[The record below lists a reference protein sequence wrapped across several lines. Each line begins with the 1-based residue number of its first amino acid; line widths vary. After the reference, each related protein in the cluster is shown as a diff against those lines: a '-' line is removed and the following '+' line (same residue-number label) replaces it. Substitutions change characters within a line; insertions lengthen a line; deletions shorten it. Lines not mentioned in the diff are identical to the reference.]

1 MLVNQ
6 LSRGVCRSWGFVMVA
21 VVASLLLSGRPAV
34 MPVRGQPAGLTLAHS
49 FATVE
54 DSGEM
59 AGTVAVGNVDD
70 DPALEIVVNSYE
82 GIHVYDYDGTLVSN
96 FSTHDGTRNRQVNI
110 PPSLYDIDG
119 DGREEIIFAT
129 GNPTGDSGTVNA
141 AFALDGDGTKIWER
155 PIDRT
160 TYSAP
165 DSGYQTIQGKFYYN
179 DAEHTQLPSEA
190 ALTCNIS
197 AMPVH
202 DIDGDGQLET
212 VMVLKIDPEPV
223 QDYNPYINDVW
234 GGSEWGTRGES
245 WSGGNFILNA
255 QTGQRDYVYHFVQ
268 LAEAGVAL
276 GTVDP
281 AKGVAVFTLTD
292 SDSVVGYHRTDPHGF
307 YGAGNLIGQFG
318 KNARLL
324 SGSYKRSTTLNA
336 VDLTGDGRVEVLYEA
351 ANVGDPNWQPSSVIF
366 DDYGRI
372 LWREWYTV
380 PPTTGTANHW
390 PNAAQ
395 MIPLNLDGGN
405 PEVVSWHHT
414 GALFYEE
421 WDGVELVSKGGN
433 WPVSFG
439 SNFPSPPAV
448 GDVDGDGQEEF
459 VVAVYNPF
467 DLADAGELVVLGQDG
482 SVEQAVDVTSGLKN
496 VPNLYDV
503 DQDGDL
509 DVIVRALDGTILIYD
524 TGSGGP
530 GQVTWATEYRSAAR
544 TGALGMCL
552 YDREAPAVGQVTE
565 GYRRVRLEWSMET
578 TTGLT
583 GFDVYRRV
591 YGQGG
596 FTLVASLGSGARQ
609 FEDGGLDNGTLY
621 VYRID
626 AIHGGQAYPS
636 APVPAVP
643 LVENNLARNSG
654 MELNGDNG
662 WDKWYTG
669 DIGWADMTKTTAQ
682 QYRGVASMRIHL
694 DDKGDN
700 SSIKQYNQYGVID
713 AQLPVTPGK
722 VYSLG
727 AFVKTDLNRSSTHR
741 IEWSSTYDK
750 YRHDPVNDP
759 VPFGDYPFY
768 FSTHVETGP
777 GESDWFYTNRTF
789 TMQDGITALSPRH
802 RFYIDGDPASG
813 DVYLDDVFFREV
825 GTGGAG
831 ALTLLPFESHWRYFE
846 GTAPVGWYLA
856 GFDDSG
862 WLVGQAK
869 FGAGSGPDN
878 VNAPLPQYRD
888 RFYFRTTFAV
898 STTNL
903 SELVAYGKSTTGP
916 DLGPG
921 IKEIYLNGHYVPI
934 QDPGLTDDPGN
945 DVRLLDL
952 TPFIDYL
959 DVEQNVVA
967 IKLENR
973 YNATWDDVAFDL
985 QIKALETPA
994 LGLRVRKQAHPSR
1007 IEAGDLLTYT
1017 IEVDNL
1023 GPSLTSVRIT
1033 DTVPAPLSYYGNL
1046 WASSGS
1052 YGEAGGTVTWVG
1064 DLNTGE
1070 GVTLVFAAE
1079 LALSAT
1085 DPAALTNTAWVD
1097 DGVGAILPAQVT
1109 VLANYWDVYL
1119 PLVSRN

>member
-1 MLVNQ
+1 MLGNKRRYARLV
-6 LSRGVCRSWGFVMVA
+6 LVMAVLASWLILGKPSATLVQ
-21 VVASLLLSGRPAV
+21 
-34 MPVRGQPAGLTLAHS
+34 GQPSSLTLAHS
-49 FATVE
+49 FPTVS

-59 AGTVAVGNVDD
+59 AGTVAVGDVDGD
-70 DPALEIVVNSYE
+70 AALEIAVNSYE
-82 GIHVYDYDGTLVSN
+82 GIHVYDYDGTLVSS
-96 FSTHDGTRNRQVNI
+96 FDTSSGGQNRQVNM

-119 DGREEIIFAT
+119 DGRDEIVFAT
-129 GNPTGDSGTVNA
+129 GNPTGDPSTSNS
-141 AFALDGDGTKIWER
+141 AFAINGEDGSLVWER
-155 PIDRT
+155 PINRT
-160 TYSAP
+160 TYSSP
-165 DSGYQTIQGKFYYN
+165 DSGYQTIPSRFYY
-179 DAEHTQLPSEA
+179 DGAEHTQLPSGTA
-190 ALTCNIS
+190 FSPNVS
-197 AMPVH
+197 AMPIY
-202 DIDGDGQLET
+202 DIDLDGNLET

-223 QDYNPYINDVW
+223 QDFNPYIDDIW
-234 GGSEWGTRGES
+234 GFADWGTVGES

-255 QTGQRDYVYHFVQ
+255 HTGQRDYIYHFVQ

-276 GTVDP
+276 GTVDE

-318 KNARLL
+318 KNSRIL
-324 SGSYKRSTTLNA
+324 SGSYKRPTTLNA
-336 VDLTGDGRVEVLYEA
+336 VDLTGDGKAEVLYEA
-351 ANVGDPNWQPSSVIF
+351 PNVGDPNWQPSSVIF

-390 PNAAQ
+390 PSSAQ
-395 MIPLNLDGGN
+395 MIPMNLDGGN

-414 GALFYEE
+414 GELFYEE
-421 WDGVELVSKGGN
+421 WDGVELVSKGGS

-439 SNFPSPPAV
+439 SDFPSPPAV

-467 DLADAGELVVLGQDG
+467 DLADAGQLVVLGQDG
-482 SVEQAVDVTSGLKN
+482 SVEQDVDVTPGLKN

-524 TGSGGP
+524 TGSGDP
-530 GQVTWATEYRSAAR
+530 SQATWATEYRSAAR
-544 TGALGMCL
+544 TGALGMRL
-552 YDREAPAVGQVTE
+552 YDQEAPVVGRITE

-578 TTGLT
+578 TSGLT
-583 GFDVYRRV
+583 GFNVYRQV

-596 FTLVASLGSGARQ
+596 FTLLASLGSGARQ

-626 AIHGGQAYPS
+626 ALHGGQAYPS
-636 APVPAVP
+636 APIPAVP
-643 LVENNLARNSG
+643 LVENNLARNSS
-654 MELNGDNG
+654 MELNGDNC

-669 DIGWADMTKTTAQ
+669 DIGWADMTQTTAE
-682 QYRGVASMRIHL
+682 QYQGAASMRIHL
-694 DDKGDN
+694 DNKGDN
-700 SSIKQYNQYGVID
+700 SSIKQHNQYGVID
-713 AQLPVTPGK
+713 AQLHVTPGEI
-722 VYSLG
+722 YSLG

-750 YRHDPVNDP
+750 YRHDPDNDP

-768 FSTHVETGP
+768 FSTHVETAAGA
-777 GESDWFYTNRTF
+777 SDWLYTNRTF
-789 TMQDGITALSPRH
+789 ILQDGITGIAPRH
-802 RFYIDGDPASG
+802 RFYIDGGLASG
-813 DVYLDDVFFREV
+813 DIYLDDVFFREV
-825 GTGGAG
+825 GTEGPE
-831 ALTLLPFESHWRYFE
+831 ALTLLPFESYWRYLD
-846 GTAPVGWYLA
+846 GAAPGGWYLS

-862 WLVGQAK
+862 WPAGQAK
-869 FGAGSGPDN
+869 FGAGSGPDD
-878 VNAPLPQYRD
+878 VNTSLPQYRD
-888 RFYFRTTFAV
+888 QFYFRTTFAV

-903 SELVAYGKSTTGP
+903 SELVAYGRSTTGP

-921 IKEIYLNGHYVPI
+921 IKEIYLNGQHIPI

-959 DVEQNVVA
+959 NVGQNVVA

-973 YNATWDDVAFDL
+973 CNPTWDDVAFDFQL
-985 QIKALETPA
+985 KVREAPA
-994 LGLRVRKQAHPSR
+994 LGLQVRKAAQPPR

-1023 GPSLTSVRIT
+1023 GPPLTGVRIT

-1046 WASSGS
+1046 WASTGS
-1052 YGEAGGTVTWVG
+1052 PSEAGGIVTWSG
-1064 DLNTGE
+1064 DLGAGE
-1070 GVTLVFAAE
+1070 SVTLVFVAHLDVAV
-1079 LALSAT
+1079 T
-1085 DPAALTNTAWVD
+1085 DPVSIANTAWVD
-1097 DGVGAILPAQVT
+1097 DGQGALAPAHVT
-1109 VLANYWDVYL
+1109 VLANYSEVYL
-1119 PLVSRN
+1119 PLVKRGG